1 MRPTGTRIPEKQ
13 YFRIGEV
20 SSITGLEP
28 YVLRYWETEFP
39 KINPARSRSGQRL
52 YKRRDIET
60 ILEIKALLYQKK
72 FTISGAKQHLRQQNK
87 DSKSV
92 GGAHPAAGGSQ
103 AITLDELR
111 AELLAIRDLLREP

>member
-1 MRPTGTRIPEKQ
+1 MRPTGTEIPEKR

-20 SSITGLEP
+20 SAITGLET

-39 KINPARSRSGQRL
+39 SIKPVRSRSGQRL

-60 ILEIKALLYQKK
+60 ILEIKDLLYQKK
-72 FTISGAKQHLRQQNK
+72 FTIAGAKRYLRQQNK
-87 DSKSV
+87 DSKLD
-92 GGAHPAAGGSQ
+92 AGSSQ
-103 AITLDELR
+103 EITLDEVR